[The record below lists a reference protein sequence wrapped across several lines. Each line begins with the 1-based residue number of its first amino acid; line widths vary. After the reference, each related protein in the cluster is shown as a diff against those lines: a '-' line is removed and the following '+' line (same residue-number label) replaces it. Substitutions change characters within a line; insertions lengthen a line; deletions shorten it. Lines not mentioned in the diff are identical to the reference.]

1 MPASWISPRVPGAG
15 TDGPVVAAFTREQLG
30 VKLMPWQRDALGVAL
45 QHRRGRRLY
54 RDVTVTV
61 PRQSGKST
69 LILAL
74 AVWTMTTGPDRRVV
88 YGAQSKIAARQ
99 KLLRTWWPAVARSP
113 LADQFTIH
121 RANGAEALRCANGSE
136 LVLLSAEESTGH
148 GETADLV
155 FLDEAWTAPDERI
168 ETAARPMLAT
178 IPNGQLWALSTAG
191 SSQSTWWWDRL
202 AAARTCAELGM
213 PDGHA
218 LVEWSAAD
226 GADPFDPAVWRA
238 CMPALGH
245 TITEA
250 TVRADLAGMGVQQ
263 FSRSYLNRRP
273 TDDDEGWHVVSREDW
288 EAAQWTE

>member
-1 MPASWISPRVPGAG
+1 
-15 TDGPVVAAFTREQLG
+15 
-30 VKLMPWQRDALGVAL
+30 
-45 QHRRGRRLY
+45 
-54 RDVTVTV
+54 
-61 PRQSGKST
+61 
-69 LILAL
+69 
-74 AVWTMTTGPDRRVV
+74 MTTGPDRRVV

-99 KLLRTWWPAVARSP
+99 KLLSTWWPAVRRSP
-113 LADQFTIH
+113 LADEFTIH
-121 RANGAEALRCANGSE
+121 RANGAEALRCDNGSE

-155 FLDEAWTAPDERI
+155 FLDEAWTAPDDGRI

-178 IPNGQLWALSTAG
+178 KPDGQLWALSTAG

-213 PDGHA
+213 PDGHC

-226 GADPFDPAVWRA
+226 DADPLDPATWWG

-250 TVRADLAGMGVQQ
+250 TVRSDLGGMGPVQ

-273 TDDDEGWHVVSREDW
+273 TADDEGWRLISREAW
-288 EAAQWTE
+288 EAARDDD